1 MMYIDILLRLG
12 AVANSLSISASEIVL
27 GLLILLAIYKTYKT
41 RDYSVFKKGFF
52 LFFLLMIVAETI
64 STFAGIDPERSMKG
78 FTTWW
83 VLLYLPAIYIV
94 FQGRDRVKYFVYVF
108 LGAVIASVYGV
119 YELLNGDVRRADG
132 FFSHALT
139 YGNVIALV
147 AIAAFG
153 VLLYRLYETKN
164 HFYITSVTLVLTIVA
179 LLVSGSRGPILA
191 FIITAFMVFIF
202 RFKVKGFI
210 TGILLL
216 IILVSVAY
224 KVPHIQQR
232 FTNIADNAKVTTSS
246 VGTRLVLWEASSRA
260 IMLRPF
266 FGYGKNNFRD
276 NIGEFIDVPTS
287 SRAHAHNSYIQYTYL
302 HGFFGLFAMLGFL
315 GSILWEIKR
324 KMRDNPFMKVAMSV
338 IVVFMLEG
346 LTENNFTDSEVAI
359 MCFSLVGMM
368 LAPRRSE
375 SIPDDS
381 AELAT

>member
-232 FTNIADNAKVTTSS
+232 FINIADNAKVTTSS